1 MTASL
6 LDIEGLSLNI
16 GGHPILKGVDLSI
29 APGEVMGLV
38 GESGSG
44 KSMTALTVMRLLPFA
59 AQASGNVRFDGIDLL
74 AATEDQMCALR
85 GDDIGMVFQEP
96 MTALNPVKTIGEQVA
111 EGIRLHTGAARAE
124 AEERARKMLDRVGL
138 PAEKFPLSRYPHE
151 LSGGQRQRVVIAI
164 ACALKPK
171 LLIADEP
178 TTALDVV
185 LQKQI
190 LELLKDLVQEN
201 RMGLLLISH
210 DLAVVT
216 EMADSITILRHG
228 EVMEEGETARV
239 LSEQVHPY
247 TRQLAQASMHVPKR
261 GVLPSPL
268 RGGSA
273 NDRSAAEIVRRG
285 GGGGDIHPSSKTE
298 PSSPPPP
305 RIDHFASQSALADPP
320 PKAEGKDSPLLTVKS
335 VFRLYPG
342 RRLSLFRRDTP
353 VRAVDDVSLS
363 IAPGRSVA
371 LVGRSGCGKSTLAR
385 MILALDRPT
394 SGEIRFRGE
403 TVTGKA
409 EAELKAA
416 RRDMQVVFQDPYGSF
431 DPRQKVERLV
441 TEPLH
446 LMEKKPSR
454 AERRAMAAHAL
465 AEVGLSASDLD
476 KYPHE
481 FSGGQRQRLSIA
493 RAIITRPKLVV
504 ADEPVSALDVSIRAQ
519 ILDLF
524 ADLNG
529 RLGVAYLFITHDLT
543 VARAITDEVLVMHE
557 GRIVERGATK
567 DVLDHPQSEAAKAL
581 VEAAPD
587 LHRAIARKMQEQG

>member
-1 MTASL
+1 MSL
-6 LDIEGLSLNI
+6 LEIDNLSLVI
-16 GGHPILKGVDLSI
+16 GDTQILKNMELSV

-44 KSMTALTVMRLLPFA
+44 KSMTALTVMRLLPHA
-59 AQASGNVRFDGIDLL
+59 ARATGRITFDGIDILG
-74 AATEDQMCALR
+74 ATEDQMCALR

-111 EGIRLHTGAARAE
+111 EGIRWHTGASRAD

-138 PAEKFPLSRYPHE
+138 PEAKFPLSRYPHE

-185 LQKQI
+185 LQAQI
-190 LELLKDLVQEN
+190 LDLLRDLVAEN

-216 EMADSITILRHG
+216 EMADRITILRHG
-228 EVMEEGETARV
+228 EVMDAGDTART
-239 LSEQVHPY
+239 LSEQFHPY
-247 TRQLAQASMHVPKR
+247 TRQLAQASMHVP
-261 GVLPSPL
+261 
-268 RGGSA
+268 A
-273 NDRSAAEIVRRG
+273 RSKPHHVG
-285 GGGGDIHPSSKTE
+285 MD
-298 PSSPPPP
+298 
-305 RIDHFASQSALADPP
+305 Q
-320 PKAEGKDSPLLTVKS
+320 PLLQVEGVS
-335 VFRLYPG
+335 RDYPG
-342 RRLSLFRRDTP
+342 RRISLFRRAPDI
-353 VRAVDDVSLS
+353 RAVDDVSLS
-363 IAPGRSVA
+363 MAPGQSVA

-385 MILALDRPT
+385 MILALDRPS
-394 SGEIRFRGE
+394 SGTIRFGGE
-403 TVTGKA
+403 PITGRS
-409 EAELKAA
+409 EAELKPA

-431 DPRQKVERLV
+431 DPRQKVEKLV
-441 TEPLH
+441 AEPLH
-446 LMEKKPSR
+446 VLEKKPTR
-454 AERRAMAAHAL
+454 AERREMVAHAL
-465 AEVGLSASDLD
+465 HEVGLDQRDMD

-524 ADLNG
+524 AGLNQK
-529 RLGVAYLFITHDLT
+529 LGIAYLFITHDLT
-543 VARAITDEVLVMHE
+543 VARAITDDVLVMHD
-557 GRIVERGATK
+557 GKIVERGRTSE
-567 DVLDHPQSEAAKAL
+567 VLDHPQSEAAQAL
-581 VEAAPD
+581 VAAAPD
-587 LHRAIARKMQEQG
+587 LRRAIAKRMQEQG

>member
-1 MTASL
+1 MSL
-6 LDIEGLSLNI
+6 LEIENLSLAI
-16 GGHPILKGVDLSI
+16 GDTPILKGVELSV
-29 APGEVMGLV
+29 ASGEVMGLV

-44 KSMTALTVMRLLPFA
+44 KSMTALTVMRLLPHA
-59 AQASGNVRFDGIDLL
+59 ARTTGRVTFDGIDILV
-74 AATEDQMCALR
+74 ATEDQLCALR

-111 EGIRLHTGAARAE
+111 EGIRWHTRATRAQ

-138 PAEKFPLSRYPHE
+138 PSAKFPLSRYPHE

-185 LQKQI
+185 LQAQI
-190 LELLKDLVQEN
+190 LDLLRDLVAES

-216 EMADSITILRHG
+216 EMADRITILRHG
-228 EVMEEGETARV
+228 EVMEAGDTART
-239 LSEQVHPY
+239 LSEQLHPY
-247 TRQLAQASMHVPKR
+247 TRQLAQASMHVPARAKPH
-261 GVLPSPL
+261 GA
-268 RGGSA
+268 G
-273 NDRSAAEIVRRG
+273 
-285 GGGGDIHPSSKTE
+285 T
-298 PSSPPPP
+298 
-305 RIDHFASQSALADPP
+305 
-320 PKAEGKDSPLLTVKS
+320 GKPLLQVENVT
-335 VFRLYPG
+335 RDYAG
-342 RRLSLFRRDTP
+342 RRTALFRRAPDI
-353 VRAVDDVSLS
+353 RAVDDVSLTM
-363 IAPGRSVA
+363 APGQSMA

-385 MILALDRPT
+385 MILALDRPS
-394 SGEIRFRGE
+394 SGTIRFRGD
-403 TVTGKA
+403 TITGKR
-409 EAELKAA
+409 EAELKPA

-441 TEPLH
+441 AEPLH
-446 LMEKKPSR
+446 VLEKKPTR
-454 AERRAMAAHAL
+454 AERREMVAHAL
-465 AEVGLSASDLD
+465 HEVGLGISDMD

-524 ADLNG
+524 AELNQK
-529 RLGVAYLFITHDLT
+529 LGIAYLFITHDLT
-543 VARAITDEVLVMHE
+543 VARAITDEVLVMHD
-557 GRIVERGATK
+557 GKIVERGRTNE
-567 DVLDHPQSEAAKAL
+567 VLDHPQSEAAKAL
-581 VEAAPD
+581 VAAAPD
-587 LHRAIARKMQEQG
+587 LHRAIARRMREQG

>member
-1 MTASL
+1 MSL
-6 LDIEGLSLNI
+6 LEIENLSLSI
-16 GGHPILKGVDLSI
+16 GDTPILKGVELAV

-59 AQASGNVRFDGIDLL
+59 ARASGRVTFDGIDIL
-74 AATEDQMCALR
+74 AASEDQMCALR
-85 GDDIGMVFQEP
+85 GGDIGMVFQEP

-111 EGIRLHTGAARAE
+111 EGIRWHTKASRAE
-124 AEERARKMLDRVGL
+124 AEEQARKILDRVGL
-138 PAEKFPLSRYPHE
+138 PAAKFPLSRYPHE

-185 LQKQI
+185 LQAQI
-190 LELLKDLVQEN
+190 LDLLRDLVAEN

-216 EMADSITILRHG
+216 EMADKITIMRHG
-228 EVMEEGETARV
+228 EVMEAGDTART
-239 LSEQVHPY
+239 LSGQLHPY
-247 TRQLAQASMHVPKR
+247 TRQLAQASMHVPAR
-261 GVLPSPL
+261 PRPHTT
-268 RGGSA
+268 GSA
-273 NDRSAAEIVRRG
+273 R
-285 GGGGDIHPSSKTE
+285 
-298 PSSPPPP
+298 
-305 RIDHFASQSALADPP
+305 
-320 PKAEGKDSPLLTVKS
+320 PLLQVEGVT
-335 VFRLYPG
+335 RDYPG
-342 RRLSLFRRDTP
+342 RRSSLFRRAAP
-353 VRAVDDVSLS
+353 IRAVDDVSLS
-363 IAPGRSVA
+363 IEPGQSVA

-385 MILALDRPT
+385 MILALDKST
-394 SGEIRFRGE
+394 SGTIRFRDE
-403 TVTGKA
+403 TITGRS
-409 EAELKAA
+409 EAELKPA

-431 DPRQKVERLV
+431 DPRQKVEKLV
-441 TEPLH
+441 AEPLH
-446 LMEKKPSR
+446 VLDKKPAN
-454 AERRAMAAHAL
+454 AERRELVAHAL
-465 AEVGLSASDLD
+465 HEVGLGPRDMD

-524 ADLNG
+524 AELNQK
-529 RLGVAYLFITHDLT
+529 LGIAYLFITHDLT

-557 GRIVERGATK
+557 GRIVERGKTGA
-567 DVLDHPQSEAAKAL
+567 VLDHPQSEAARAL
-581 VEAAPD
+581 VRAAPD
-587 LHRAIARKMQEQG
+587 LHRAIARRLQEQG

>member
-1 MTASL
+1 MSL
-6 LDIEGLSLNI
+6 LEIEDLSLSI
-16 GGHPILKGVDLSI
+16 GDTPILKGVELAV

-59 AQASGNVRFDGIDLL
+59 ARASGRISFDGIDIL
-74 AATEDQMCALR
+74 AANEDQMCALR

-111 EGIRLHTGAARAE
+111 EGIRWHTKASRAE
-124 AEERARKMLDRVGL
+124 AEGRARKILDRVGL
-138 PAEKFPLSRYPHE
+138 PQAKFPLSRYPHE

-185 LQKQI
+185 LQAQI
-190 LELLKDLVQEN
+190 LDLLRDLVAEN

-216 EMADSITILRHG
+216 EMADRLTILRHG
-228 EVMEEGETARV
+228 EVMEAGDTART
-239 LSEQVHPY
+239 LSEQFHPY
-247 TRQLAQASMHVPKR
+247 TRQLAQASMHVPAR
-261 GVLPSPL
+261 P
-268 RGGSA
+268 RTHAAGSA
-273 NDRSAAEIVRRG
+273 
-285 GGGGDIHPSSKTE
+285 K
-298 PSSPPPP
+298 
-305 RIDHFASQSALADPP
+305 
-320 PKAEGKDSPLLTVKS
+320 PLLQVEGVT
-335 VFRLYPG
+335 RDYPG
-342 RRLSLFRRDTP
+342 RRASLFKRAAP
-353 VRAVDDVSLS
+353 VRAVDNVSLA
-363 IAPGRSVA
+363 IEPGQSVA

-385 MILALDRPT
+385 MILALDRST
-394 SGEIRFRGE
+394 SGTISFRGE
-403 TVTGKA
+403 TITGKS
-409 EAELKAA
+409 EAELKPA

-431 DPRQKVERLV
+431 DPRQKVEKLV
-441 TEPLH
+441 AEPLH
-446 LMEKKPSR
+446 VLDRKPAN
-454 AERRAMAAHAL
+454 AERREMVAHAL
-465 AEVGLSASDLD
+465 HEVGLGPRDME

-493 RAIITRPKLVV
+493 RAIITRPKLVI

-524 ADLNG
+524 AELNQK
-529 RLGVAYLFITHDLT
+529 LGIAYLFITHDLT

-557 GRIVERGATK
+557 GKIVERGKTGE
-567 DVLDHPQSEAAKAL
+567 VLDHPRSEAAKAL
-581 VEAAPD
+581 VAAAPD
-587 LHRAIARKMQEQG
+587 LHRAIARKLQEQG